1 MDLKKEKSGKVGI
14 KGYNW
19 VNPLVIFLIL
29 HHFVD
34 VAYGARRYLEQS
46 FALDEV
52 VETSQGGYLIVC
64 IVTSLIVGGMWGAL
78 HIWLGNKNEKVK
90 EYWENDYW
98 KDVACFCIVL
108 VVAQIVSAA
117 LLGISFNL
125 NSPLEVFLEKV
136 FCVLRFISPQAI
148 LILRTIPGA
157 VVYYFMM
164 MFLKKKA

>member
-1 MDLKKEKSGKVGI
+1 MAWEGADMEIENAEKVDIRDFFEGI

-64 IVTSLIVGGMWGAL
+64 IVASLIVG
-78 HIWLGNKNEKVK
+78 
-90 EYWENDYW
+90 
-98 KDVACFCIVL
+98 ACGVLCIYGL
-108 VVAQIVSAA
+108 VT
-117 LLGISFNL
+117 
-125 NSPLEVFLEKV
+125 
-136 FCVLRFISPQAI
+136 
-148 LILRTIPGA
+148 RTRR
-157 VVYYFMM
+157 
-164 MFLKKKA
+164 